1 MPVVLLDTNI
11 WVSALINPRGFP
23 GRILSA
29 WLDRQFAVVVSLP
42 LLEELADVLTRPRI
56 QTKYHLTNTDVDD
69 LLQLIDERAVHVHIT
84 GKYQICRDPDDDLV
98 LETAVEGKADYLIS
112 RDDDL
117 KRDVDLI
124 QQMKA
129 QGIEVLSVQ
138 QFLNLLTQ
146 TS

>member
-23 GRILSA
+23 GRIISA
-29 WLDRQFAVVVSLP
+29 WMDRQFAVVVSLP

-56 QTKYHLTNTDVDD
+56 QARYHLTSTDVDEF
-69 LLQLIDERAVHVHIT
+69 LQLIDERAVHVHVI
-84 GKYQICRDPDDDLV
+84 GKYNICRDPDDDLV
-98 LETAVEGKADYLIS
+98 LETAMEGKAHYLVS

-129 QGIEVLSVQ
+129 HGIEVLSVQ